1 MDRSKFT
8 ENEKIVKNI
17 LGTKG
22 VVNFNMSEGRIEDI
36 IERERASKF
45 NEEVDKYIE
54 RFEEHSKQRQTDLE
68 SVSEDISNVEIKPM
82 FSRIIVIPFK
92 NNPFQKIRQT
102 ESGIIIDVGGLTPQH
117 FNTDK
122 GETEDDKP
130 DVITGAVQE
139 VGPDVKYIKPGD
151 VVFYRQ
157 PTAIPVP
164 FFKQGFWSLDEH
176 QIIATVNEGL
186 TKRFDDIKYGR

>member
-1 MDRSKFT
+1 MDRSKLT
-8 ENEKIVKNI
+8 ENEKIVKNV
-17 LGTKG
+17 LGTND

-36 IERERASKF
+36 IAREKASKF

-68 SVSEDISNVEIKPM
+68 TVAEDISNVEIKPM
-82 FSRIIVIPFK
+82 FSRIIVVPFK
-92 NNPFQKIRQT
+92 HNPFQKVRQT
-102 ESGIIIDVGGLTPQH
+102 ESGIILDLGGLTPQH

-139 VGPDVKYIKPGD
+139 VGPEVKYIKPGD
-151 VVFYRQ
+151 VVFYRE

-164 FFKQGFWSLDEH
+164 FFKQGYWSLAEN
-176 QIIATVNEGL
+176 QIIAVVNQGL
-186 TKRFDDIKYGR
+186 TERFNNID